1 LLGAETG
8 LSLAKL
14 KGTRMRLK
22 ELAALTLVVS
32 LTVGSLPAQAQDT
45 GAVVDRAALDQALAK
60 RAQSDETDRDAIRT
74 LLRRDDVKAMVG
86 GMGVDVKRAESAVA
100 SLDGRELQD
109 AALQARAANDLL
121 VGGAHTIQIS
131 VVTLLLI
138 IIIIILL
145 AD

>member
-1 LLGAETG
+1 
-8 LSLAKL
+8 
-14 KGTRMRLK
+14 MRLK

-32 LTVGSLPAQAQDT
+32 LTVGSLPAHAQDT
-45 GAVVDRAALDQALAK
+45 GAVVDRAALDQALAVK
-60 RAQSDETDRDAIRT
+60 AQSDETDRDAIRG
-74 LLRRDDVKAMVG
+74 LLRRDDVKAMVN

-100 SLDGRELQD
+100 SLDGRDLQD
-109 AALQARAANDLL
+109 AAVQARAANELL
-121 VGGAHTIQIS
+121 VGGAQTIQIS